1 MISNNIKAK
10 LTWRVLIIHQS
21 KRLRAKT
28 WNISFLVSSWPLSAC
43 LISNLSVSLVSLQ
56 RQCGTAASVERNLLF
71 ICLNYPNSESIIV
84 FQPKMWIICVPSL
97 EQYGV
102 YFRLQITDF
111 ISRLALMRYTVTY
124 TMYSL

>member
-1 MISNNIKAK
+1 MIGVKHSETDIWQA
-10 LTWRVLIIHQS
+10 LVIHQS

-28 WNISFLVSSWPLSAC
+28 WNVSFLVSSWPFLAY
-43 LISNLSVSLVSLQ
+43 LISNLSVSFVSIH
-56 RQCGTAASVERNLLF
+56 RWCGTAVSVERNFLF

-111 ISRLALMRYTVTY
+111 ISRLALMRYTVTFK
-124 TMYSL
+124 MYSL